1 MEYRQTDRQT
11 HVRHTCKHTDIE
23 RNITDRHIQ
32 TCRDYA
38 KHMTTHVDHK
48 YIFIVCMRERERE
61 GQTGQ
66 IKITHF
72 IVGGAKPRLTI

>member
-48 YIFIVCMRERERE
+48 YIFIVCMRERERGPDGTNKDNTFYSWGRE
-61 GQTGQ
+61 
-66 IKITHF
+66 
-72 IVGGAKPRLTI
+72 A